1 MEIKQ
6 LKASLQLAQMRLN
19 SDPSESNQAIYDH
32 AKQAYESFLKSESPK
47 IEQVS
52 GKSENSAVP
61 EDTGKDGDIAGA
73 TETSEKE
80 PEHSENPDKS
90 NESGTVEPLISAPST
105 TDEPNVVIP
114 AAEIE
119 EKKTEDSPA
128 PKE

>member
-32 AKQAYESFLKSESPK
+32 AKQAYESYLKSQSPK

-61 EDTGKDGDIAGA
+61 EDTDKGGDVAGG

-80 PEHSENPDKS
+80 PEDSEKSDKS
-90 NESGTVEPLISAPST
+90 GESGTIEPLISAPST
-105 TDEPNVVIP
+105 TDEPNVVVP
-114 AAEIE
+114 AAETE

-128 PKE
+128 PQE